1 MDAESQLL
9 AEKDAEIARL
19 RVQVKELSEA
29 YQKAIG
35 PIRPA
40 EKDAEIERLKGEN
53 DLLLIKVGCLES
65 LRSKDKTIITELAD
79 ELDSWTGWLD
89 KRDTKAQQQL
99 IQRGREATR

>member
-53 DLLLIKVGCLES
+53 DLLQLKVGCLES
-65 LRSKDKTIITELAD
+65 IQSKNRDLITKLAD
-79 ELDSWTGWLD
+79 QLSIWRNPYGHQSE
-89 KRDTKAQQQL
+89 L
-99 IQRGREATR
+99 IQRAREASK